1 MLVGLAVV
9 WLVLVAVG
17 LSMGAAAL
25 LVIGVVLAALYVYVV
40 IDGFRAAR
48 RDGRSAASA
57 LGHGL
62 WELQEFWVP
71 STRRKR

>member
-9 WLVLVAVG
+9 WLLLVAIG
-17 LSMGAAAL
+17 LSIAAAAC
-25 LVIGVVLAALYVYVV
+25 VAIGVVLAALYVYVV

-48 RDGRSAASA
+48 RDGRSVAGA

>member
-25 LVIGVVLAALYVYVV
+25 LVIGVGLAALYVYVV

-48 RDGRSAASA
+48 RDGRSVASA

-71 STRRKR
+71 SMRRKR